1 MNVRASV
8 VMIAVSP
15 FLSTFVL
22 AGVPEHVK
30 LPLAMLLIFGSAKLL
45 DEVFERLNQPGI
57 IGQILA
63 GVLIGPSVL
72 GWIAPTDFLASL
84 AELGVMFLLFRV
96 GLEVKSS
103 DLIKAGPTA
112 TAVAVAGV
120 IVPFFAGWGLL
131 SIWGEPRIEA
141 IFVGAALVATS
152 VGITAQV
159 LAAKKLLQARASKII
174 LGAAVID
181 DVLGLLVL
189 AVVSS
194 LAKGKINILELG
206 VTAAFAV
213 GFPLIVLKWG
223 TRTMG
228 RVLPRINK
236 KARAGDVQ
244 FAAAVVLMF
253 ALSVLAEYAGVA
265 AIIGAFLAGMALS
278 ESVERRVHELTHGVT
293 ELLVPFFLAG
303 IGLHLNLA
311 TFGSWPALSL
321 SLLIVLVAVLS
332 KFIGCGLASLRLG
345 REDALR
351 VGVGMIP
358 RGEVGMVVAQI
369 GLSLGVVGHR
379 IYDAVV
385 FMSIATTLLAPPLLK
400 LAYKDVSVSETAGE
414 EGRGSVI

>member
-1 MNVRASV
+1 MNISASV
-8 VMIAVSP
+8 VMSGVTSLLAV
-15 FLSTFVL
+15 LVV
-22 AGVPEHVK
+22 AGDPDQVR

-45 DEVFERLNQPGI
+45 DQVFERLNQPGI
-57 IGQILA
+57 VGQILA

-72 GWIAPTDFLASL
+72 AWISPNDFLAAL

-112 TAVAVAGV
+112 TAVAVLGV

-131 SIWGEPRIEA
+131 SIWGEPRIES

-159 LAAKKLLQARASKII
+159 LAAKDLLKERASKII

-181 DVLGLLVL
+181 DVLGLLIL
-189 AVVSS
+189 ALVSS
-194 LAKGKINILELG
+194 LAKGKVNILELG
-206 VTAAFAV
+206 VTAVFAV
-213 GFPLIVLKWG
+213 GFTVIVVKWG
-223 TRTMG
+223 SSTMG
-228 RVLPRINK
+228 RVLPRIHQK
-236 KARAGDVQ
+236 LRAGETQ
-244 FAAAVVLMF
+244 FAAAIVLMF
-253 ALSVLAEYAGVA
+253 ALSVLAVYAGVA

-278 ESVERRVHELTHGVT
+278 GSVDQRVQDLTHGVT

-303 IGLHLNLA
+303 IGLHFNLA
-311 TFGSWPALSL
+311 TFGSWPTILL
-321 SLLIVLVAVLS
+321 TLLIVLVAVLS
-332 KFIGCGLASLRLG
+332 KFIGCGLASVRLG
-345 REDALR
+345 RKDALR

-369 GLSLGVVGHR
+369 GLSLGVVGQR

-400 LAYKDVSVSETAGE
+400 LAYGGSERIRGGGE
-414 EGRGSVI
+414 RGSRQR